1 MAYATLE
8 QVKEYLGLTTTG
20 DDDLLTRLLDA
31 AQKAIETNRGNRR
44 FEAAADTVR
53 YVDYDAFHVDGRTLY
68 LDDDLCQ
75 ITQIVNGDGTVVSPD
90 DYVTV
95 PRHETPYYA
104 IKLKTGRS
112 VVWTYSDTPEDAIA
126 ITGRWAYSVTPGENV
141 VQATIRLTAW
151 MYRQKDTSKDSG
163 DKVVVGAFGPIVLP
177 SKLPSDVL
185 ELLPPAREV

>member
-1 MAYATLE
+1 MAYATLA

-20 DDDLLTRLLDA
+20 DDDLLTRLLSA
-31 AQKAIETNRGNRR
+31 AQKAIETNRGSRR

-53 YVDYDAFHVDGRTLY
+53 YVDYDDFHVRGRTLY

-75 ITQIVNGDGTVVSPD
+75 ITQIVNGDGVVVSSD

-95 PRHETPYYA
+95 PRETPYYA
-104 IKLKTGRS
+104 IALKQGRS
-112 VVWTYSDTPEDAIA
+112 VAWTWIDTPEDAIA
-126 ITGRWAYSVTPGENV
+126 ITGRWAYSVTPDEGV
-141 VQATIRLTAW
+141 VQATIRLAAW

-163 DKVVVGAFGPIVLP
+163 DKVVVGAFGPIALP

-185 ELLPPAREV
+185 ELLPPTREV

>member
-1 MAYATLE
+1 MAYATLA

-20 DDDLLTRLLDA
+20 DDDLLTRLLSG
-31 AQKAIETNRGNRR
+31 AQRAIEVNRGKRR
-44 FEAAADTVR
+44 FEAAADETR
-53 YVDYDAFHVDGRTLY
+53 YMDYDDFHVRGRTLY
-68 LDDDLCQ
+68 LDYDLCQ
-75 ITQIVNGDGTVVSPD
+75 ITQIVNGDGTVVSAD

-95 PRHETPYYA
+95 PRHETPYYE

-112 VVWTYSDTPEDAIA
+112 VVWTYNDTPEDAIA
-126 ITGRWAYSVTPGENV
+126 ITGRWAYSVTPDEGV
-141 VQATIRLTAW
+141 VQATIRLTGW